1 MKRTHHKSAKWGI
14 VVLSSLLFAS
24 MLACQAGA
32 GQAPTVQLT
41 FPPTGRQV
49 AVGDVVPIHST
60 SQDDRGVT
68 SVELLV
74 AGQLVETTGA
84 PGNQR
89 TFAAVQQWTP
99 SQAGVFNVGVRAYDS
114 DGRVSEP
121 ALITIEVVA
130 TEAEVT
136 QPLPEEPI
144 SPTQA
149 PQPTTPPSG
158 QPTQGPSEQPTP
170 TPPTVVVASPPA
182 FATVGGG
189 PDLECANW
197 RYEGFPDPVIAGQPV
212 ALEVIIWN
220 SGNLQAFNFRWGVQ
234 PASPA
239 MEYMESQET
248 ISLNGSQD
256 GSFFWQGDPIVYDQ
270 AGQYTMLIMLD
281 LHDAVDEVNE
291 NNNQCQGQITVV
303 EAAAPTATLPSWSGT
318 TVFADAARSGHLS
331 IGMGGA
337 HIVDPGVVV
346 GDDAGNGQLKGFVT
360 FDLSGIPAGAT
371 LVAAT
376 LNLGSYDAQGAP
388 FQDLGALSAYHV
400 NYGDLDGNDWSLQAE
415 AGRPGYYG
423 TRDELGQDVNV
434 LTSVQRAFGN
444 GWDYQLRLEFAQAA
458 NADGRED
465 TLEFNTGGGAVR
477 LVISYTGG

>member
-1 MKRTHHKSAKWGI
+1 MKRTFKRARWGI
-14 VVLSSLLFAS
+14 LIIASLLFAS

-32 GQAPTVQLT
+32 GEAPTVQIT

-84 PGNQR
+84 PGNER

-114 DGRVSEP
+114 DGQVSEP
-121 ALITIEVVA
+121 ALVTIEVVA
-130 TEAEVT
+130 TAAEVT
-136 QPLPEEPI
+136 EPLPAEP
-144 SPTQA
+144 SAPTQA
-149 PQPTTPPSG
+149 PQPTTGPSG
-158 QPTQGPSEQPTP
+158 QPTQGPSEQPTQ
-170 TPPTVVVASPPA
+170 TPLPVDVASPPA

-197 RYEGFPDPVIAGQPV
+197 RYEGFPDPVVVGQPV
-212 ALEVIIWN
+212 ALEVIVWN

-248 ISLNGSQD
+248 ITLNGGQD
-256 GSFFWQGDPIVYDQ
+256 GSYFWQGAPIVYDQ
-270 AGQYTMLIMLD
+270 AGQYTMLIMVD
-281 LHDAVDEVNE
+281 LHDAVEEVNE

-303 EAAAPTATLPSWSGT
+303 EAQAPTPTSQGWQGSVLY
-318 TVFADAARSGHLS
+318 ADAARSGHLS
-331 IGMGGA
+331 IGMGGT
-337 HIVDPGVVV
+337 HVVDSGAVV
-346 GDDAGNGQLKGFVT
+346 GDDAGNGQLKGFLT
-360 FDLSGIPAGAT
+360 FDLSGIPDGAT
-371 LVAAT
+371 IVAAT
-376 LNLGSYDAQGAP
+376 LNLESYAAQGAP

-400 NYGDLDGNDWSLQAE
+400 NYGDLDGNDWDLPAE
-415 AGRPGYYG
+415 AGRPGYYS
-423 TRDELGQDVNV
+423 TRDELGQGVNV

-465 TLEFNTGGGAVR
+465 TLEFNTGGGAVK

>member
-1 MKRTHHKSAKWGI
+1 MTTHRSFRLAAFLVAA
-14 VVLSSLLFAS
+14 VVLVGI
-24 MLACQAGA
+24 LACQAGA
-32 GQAPTVQLT
+32 GEAPTVQIT

-121 ALITIEVVA
+121 ALVTIEVVA
-130 TEAEVT
+130 TAAEVT

-149 PQPTTPPSG
+149 PESTIPPSG
-158 QPTQGPSEQPTP
+158 QPTQGPSEQPTQGPSEQP
-170 TPPTVVVASPPA
+170 TSTPLPVVVSSPPA

-248 ISLNGSQD
+248 ISLNGGQD

-291 NNNQCQGQITVV
+291 NNNQCQGQIMVV

-337 HIVDPGVVV
+337 HVVDSGAVV
-346 GDDAGNGQLKGFVT
+346 G
-360 FDLSGIPAGAT
+360 
-371 LVAAT
+371 
-376 LNLGSYDAQGAP
+376 
-388 FQDLGALSAYHV
+388 
-400 NYGDLDGNDWSLQAE
+400 
-415 AGRPGYYG
+415 
-423 TRDELGQDVNV
+423 
-434 LTSVQRAFGN
+434 
-444 GWDYQLRLEFAQAA
+444 
-458 NADGRED
+458 
-465 TLEFNTGGGAVR
+465 
-477 LVISYTGG
+477 